1 MVKRMFITYGYASF
15 LLSCTLIDYFC
26 ELVAHWSALMAR
38 LAHHSRNYGGARPN
52 SGPKKGSVHRMTER
66 ALEIVAESDIHPL
79 EYLLSV
85 MTDESQPTK
94 LRTDAA
100 TSCLPYC
107 LSRLSST
114 EISITNEMDNLSD
127 DEIKLRLEAVSSQLL
142 EFIPK
147 GKLINGSAERVEEK
161 SAAG

>member
-1 MVKRMFITYGYASF
+1 
-15 LLSCTLIDYFC
+15 
-26 ELVAHWSALMAR
+26 
-38 LAHHSRNYGGARPN
+38 
-52 SGPKKGSVHRMTER
+52 MTQQ
-66 ALEIVAESDIHPL
+66 AIEIVAQSDIHPL
-79 EYLLSV
+79 QYLLTVMADENNSV
-85 MTDESQPTK
+85 K

-127 DEIKLRLEAVSSQLL
+127 DEIKLRLEAISNQLL
-142 EFIPK
+142 EFIPR